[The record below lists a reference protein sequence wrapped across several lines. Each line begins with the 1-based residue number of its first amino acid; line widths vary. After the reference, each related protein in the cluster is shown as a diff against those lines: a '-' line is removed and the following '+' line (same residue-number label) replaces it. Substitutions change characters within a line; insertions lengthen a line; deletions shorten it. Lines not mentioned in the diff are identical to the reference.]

1 MTIDQHTCVE
11 GGEAEEVTVTTELE
25 LEPEERTY
33 SFIVYSFICFFLQS
47 KLKFKISKDLLCT
60 VCPSISPPGP
70 PAMVRLLLSGFG
82 NIG

>member
-33 SFIVYSFICFFLQS
+33 SFIVYSFIVYSFMFFFFS
-47 KLKFKISKDLLCT
+47 IKIE
-60 VCPSISPPGP
+60 I
-70 PAMVRLLLSGFG
+70 
-82 NIG
+82 